1 MKVIRQTNK
10 DVLKFQEEIKSV
22 VIAKGVAIERLLT
35 SVKQLCVD
43 SKTVS
48 ETATKHGDEYRKYAK
63 DPTQKVKY
71 RDVKSQRASVKE
83 LRQMI
88 AFIDEKDVPVGRIDT
103 THFERFAL
111 LAKLELQEAVDV
123 IREAN
128 NDYIALLQ
136 YFGEDLNLPAA
147 DFFGMISQ
155 FMDAFD
161 LASVMVEREEERKLM
176 EARRALAREAKQRV
190 KSIARVLQQTDVGKT
205 GRKQRPPPPKH
216 PELLSTPSH
225 AVAKEN
231 KVPCTTDGNPITSPL
246 AQDNIDAHNIKSNNS
261 LVAEA
266 AQNKILMKAEKM
278 ESHVTASLLNN
289 MAASAAQTW
298 EREHISLYHARTNQ
312 SNQSGAAE
320 KAVKSERA
328 VKSNG
333 SIRKT
338 SRLSLAV
345 AAAAQRSRVSV
356 PL

>member
-1 MKVIRQTNK
+1 VKVIRQSNK

-88 AFIDEKDVPVGRIDT
+88 TFIDEKDVPVGRIET

-111 LAKLELQEAVDV
+111 LAKLELQKAVD
-123 IREAN
+123 ILREAN
-128 NDYIALLQ
+128 QDYIALLQ
-136 YFGEDLNLPAA
+136 YFGEDVNIPAA

-161 LASVMVEREEERKLM
+161 LASVMVEREEEMKLM
-176 EARRALAREAKQRV
+176 EARRALAREAKLRV
-190 KSIARVLQQTDVGKT
+190 KSIARVLQQTDVGNET
-205 GRKQRPPPPKH
+205 GRKQRPPPKQPMFS
-216 PELLSTPSH
+216 STTNCH

-231 KVPCTTDGNPITSPL
+231 KVPSSGSI
-246 AQDNIDAHNIKSNNS
+246 AA

-266 AQNKILMKAEKM
+266 AQNKMRMKTEKM
-278 ESHVTASLLNN
+278 ESHISASGLNDT
-289 MAASAAQTW
+289 STSSVAQKRD
-298 EREHISLYHARTNQ
+298 REHISLYHARTNQ
-312 SNQSGAAE
+312 SKQSGVAE
-320 KAVKSERA
+320 QAMKQAVKSERS

-333 SIRKT
+333 SIRK

-345 AAAAQRSRVSV
+345 AAAAQRSRASA
-356 PL
+356 PCNL

>member
-88 AFIDEKDVPVGRIDT
+88 TFIDEKDVPVGRIDT

-111 LAKLELQEAVDV
+111 LAKLELQEAVDI

-136 YFGEDLNLPAA
+136 YFGEDVNLPAA

-161 LASVMVEREEERKLM
+161 LASVMVEREEEMKLM

-216 PELLSTPSH
+216 PEHLSTPSH

-231 KVPCTTDGNPITSPL
+231 KVPCTANKSSHDII
-246 AQDNIDAHNIKSNNS
+246 AYNIDAHNIKSNNS

-266 AQNKILMKAEKM
+266 AQNKMRTKTEKM

-298 EREHISLYHARTNQ
+298 EREHISLYHARANQ
-312 SNQSGAAE
+312 SKQSGAAE
-320 KAVKSERA
+320 KAESERS

-345 AAAAQRSRVSV
+345 AAAAAQRSRVSV

>member
-111 LAKLELQEAVDV
+111 LAKLELQEAVDI

-190 KSIARVLQQTDVGKT
+190 KSIARVLKQTDVGKT

-231 KVPCTTDGNPITSPL
+231 KVPCTANKSSHDIE
-246 AQDNIDAHNIKSNNS
+246 AYNIDAHNIKSNNS

-266 AQNKILMKAEKM
+266 AQNKMRMKAEKM

>member
-35 SVKQLCVD
+35 SVKQLCED

-88 AFIDEKDVPVGRIDT
+88 AFIEEKDVPVGRIDT

-111 LAKLELQEAVDV
+111 LAKLELQEAVDI

-128 NDYIALLQ
+128 YDYIALLQ
-136 YFGEDLNLPAA
+136 YFGEDVNLPAA

-161 LASVMVEREEERKLM
+161 LASVMVERDEEMKLM

-205 GRKQRPPPPKH
+205 GRKQRPPPKH

-231 KVPCTTDGNPITSPL
+231 KVPCTANKSSHDIK
-246 AQDNIDAHNIKSNNS
+246 AYNIDAHNIKFNNS
-261 LVAEA
+261 LVAGA
-266 AQNKILMKAEKM
+266 AQNEMRMKTEKM
-278 ESHVTASLLNN
+278 ESHVTASGLND

-298 EREHISLYHARTNQ
+298 EREHISLYHAQ
-312 SNQSGAAE
+312 QSGAAE
-320 KAVKSERA
+320 KAVKSERS